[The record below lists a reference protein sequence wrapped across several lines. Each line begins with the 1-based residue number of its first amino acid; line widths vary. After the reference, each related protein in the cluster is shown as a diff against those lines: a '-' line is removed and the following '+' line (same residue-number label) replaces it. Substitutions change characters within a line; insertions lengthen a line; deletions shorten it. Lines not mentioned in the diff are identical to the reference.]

1 MGVTYCL
8 GNNQN
13 FGEKMQ
19 STKITLKVTALLSA
33 TLLAGCGGSISDA
46 DRALPGGPLNV
57 IDASDLND
65 IMLDFADPEEAVAY
79 FRNSIAQDPARIDFR
94 RGLAISLARAGQHA
108 EAVLVYEVIQE
119 MGELTNEDRI
129 AMADAYIR
137 NGGWAEGEAQL
148 NAIPPTYETYD
159 RYRLEA
165 IVADNDKEWSKADS
179 FYDIARGLT
188 TAPAN
193 TLNNWGFSKRIRGE
207 YAEAEKLFR
216 QALRAD
222 PSLFRA
228 KVNLV
233 AVRAL
238 RGEYAMPVI
247 PMTDEERALLYY
259 EAARGAL
266 SRGDND
272 IARGLL
278 EEAINIHPR
287 HFQAAVEALRAL
299 DNNVNL

>member
-1 MGVTYCL
+1 
-8 GNNQN
+8 
-13 FGEKMQ
+13 
-19 STKITLKVTALLSA
+19 
-33 TLLAGCGGSISDA
+33 LAGCGGNISDA

-65 IMLDFADPEEAVAY
+65 IMLDFADPDEAVAY
-79 FRNSIAQDPARIDFR
+79 FRNSIAQDPTRIDFR
-94 RGLAISLARAGQHA
+94 RGLAISLARAGKHA
-108 EAVLVYEVIQE
+108 EAVLVYEVIE
-119 MGELTNEDRI
+119 EAGELTNEDRI

-137 NGGWAEGEAQL
+137 NGGWAEGKAQL
-148 NAIPPTYETYD
+148 DAIPPTYETYD

-165 IVADNDKEWSKADS
+165 IIADRNKDWVKADS

-193 TLNNWGFSKRIRGE
+193 TLNNWGFSKRIRGDLP
-207 YAEAEKLFR
+207 EAEKLFR

-247 PMTDEERALLYY
+247 PMTDEERALLIY
-259 EAARGAL
+259 EAARGAI
-266 SRGDND
+266 SRGDRD

-278 EEAINIHPR
+278 EESINIHPR
-287 HFQAAVEALRAL
+287 FFQAAVDALRAL
-299 DNNVNL
+299 DNNVSL

>member
-1 MGVTYCL
+1 
-8 GNNQN
+8 
-13 FGEKMQ
+13 MQ
-19 STKITLKVTALLSA
+19 STKFTRKSVFLLSA
-33 TLLAGCGGSISDA
+33 LSLVACGDITDD
-46 DRALPGGPLNV
+46 DRALPDGALNV

-65 IMLDFADPEEAVAY
+65 IMLDFADPKEAVRY
-79 FRNSIAQDPARIDFR
+79 FRNSVAQSPDRIDFK
-94 RGLAISLARAGQHA
+94 RGLAVSLARAGEHA
-108 EAVLVYEVIQE
+108 EAALVYEVIAE
-119 MGELTNEDRI
+119 AGELTVQDRL

-137 NGGWAEGEAQL
+137 NGGWEEGEAQL
-148 NAIPPTYETYD
+148 DAIPPTLESYD

-165 IVADNDKEWSKADS
+165 IVADHNEEWDKADS

-193 TLNNWGFSKRIRGE
+193 TLNNWGFSKRVRGDLDD
-207 YAEAEKLFR
+207 AEKLFR

-233 AVRAL
+233 VVRGL
-238 RGEYAMPVI
+238 RGEYGLPVV

-259 EAARGAL
+259 EAAKVAIN
-266 SRGDND
+266 RGDRD

-278 EEAINIHPR
+278 EQAIDSHPR
-287 HFQAAVEALRAL
+287 HFGAAVDALRAL
-299 DNNVNL
+299 TSGVSL

>member
-1 MGVTYCL
+1 
-8 GNNQN
+8 
-13 FGEKMQ
+13 MQ
-19 STKITLKVTALLSA
+19 STKMTLKVGAILSTAV
-33 TLLAGCGGSISDA
+33 LAGCGGSISDA

-65 IMLDFADPEEAVAY
+65 IMLDFADPEEAVTY
-79 FRNSIAQDPARIDFR
+79 FRNSVAQSPERMDFR
-94 RGLAISLARAGQHA
+94 RGLAVSLARAGQHA
-108 EAVLVYEVIQE
+108 EAVLVYEVIRE
-119 MGELTNEDRI
+119 AGELTNEDRI
-129 AMADAYIR
+129 AMADGYIR
-137 NGGWAEGEAQL
+137 NGGWAEGKAEL

-165 IVADNDKEWSKADS
+165 IVADHDKDWAKADS
-179 FYDIARGLT
+179 FYDTARGLT

-193 TLNNWGFSKRIRGE
+193 TLNNWGFSKRIRGDME
-207 YAEAEKLFR
+207 EAEKLFR

-233 AVRAL
+233 GVRAA
-238 RGEYAMPVI
+238 RGEYALPVI

-259 EAARGAL
+259 EAARGAIL
-266 SRGDND
+266 RGDRD

-278 EEAINIHPR
+278 DEAINTHPR
-287 HFQAAVEALRAL
+287 HFQAAVDALRAL
-299 DNNVNL
+299 DNNVGL

>member
-1 MGVTYCL
+1 
-8 GNNQN
+8 
-13 FGEKMQ
+13 MQ
-19 STKITLKVTALLSA
+19 STKFTRKSVFFLSA
-33 TLLAGCGGSISDA
+33 LSLAACGDITDD
-46 DRALPGGPLNV
+46 DRALPDGALNV

-65 IMLDFADPEEAVAY
+65 IMLDFADPKEAVRY
-79 FRNSIAQDPARIDFR
+79 FRNSVAQSPDRIDFK
-94 RGLAISLARAGQHA
+94 RGLAISLARAGEHA
-108 EAVLVYEVIQE
+108 EAVLVYEVIAE
-119 MGELTNEDRI
+119 AGELTVQDRL

-137 NGGWAEGEAQL
+137 NGGWEEGEAQL
-148 NAIPPTYETYD
+148 DAIPPTLESYD

-165 IVADNDKEWSKADS
+165 IVADHNEEWDKADS

-193 TLNNWGFSKRIRGE
+193 TLNNWGFSKRVRGDLDD
-207 YAEAEKLFR
+207 AEKLFR

-233 AVRAL
+233 VVRGL
-238 RGEYAMPVI
+238 RGEYSLPVV

-259 EAARGAL
+259 EAAKVAIN
-266 SRGDND
+266 RGDRD

-278 EEAINIHPR
+278 EQAIDSHPR
-287 HFQAAVEALRAL
+287 HFGAAVDALRAL
-299 DNNVNL
+299 TSGVSL